1 MSDLD
6 KDAVGGILMIVGL
19 VGLLVGLPAME
30 EIQQGRTERF
40 CLAHGYSR
48 ADWRWFGPNYCIT
61 RTDQTDV
68 VVPTSE
74 VK

>member
-1 MSDLD
+1 MEDWFEQVAIWGGLAFVI
-6 KDAVGGILMIVGL
+6 AVCGYAVVESVQTTRL
-19 VGLLVGLPAME
+19 
-30 EIQQGRTERF
+30 ERF

-48 ADWRWFGPNYCIT
+48 ADWRVFGENYCIT

-68 VVPTSE
+68 VVPASE

>member
-1 MSDLD
+1 M
-6 KDAVGGILMIVGL
+6 KDWFEQVAIWLGLAFVVAVCGYAAVEAVQTTRL
-19 VGLLVGLPAME
+19 
-30 EIQQGRTERF
+30 ERF

-48 ADWRWFGPNYCIT
+48 ADWRVIGENYCIT

-68 VVPTSE
+68 VVPTSQ